1 MLRRKFGVSEQKLK
15 TIWFGKV
22 EGGFIQNLDSVDMKI
37 LKMLI
42 KDGRTT
48 LSEIAD
54 EVGLST
60 TGVRRRIKVLEE
72 EEVLKGYTAKVDP
85 KKVGYG
91 IAAFL
96 NIDVKSG
103 DAGHVAGTLTQCRGV
118 CEVHKTTGDH
128 GLIAKVRAEDR
139 GEISEFVED
148 RVSTYQGVKDV
159 DITMT
164 IETYKEDLLDI

>member
-1 MLRRKFGVSEQKLK
+1 
-15 TIWFGKV
+15 
-22 EGGFIQNLDSVDMKI
+22 MKI
-37 LKMLI
+37 VKMLVE
-42 KDGRTT
+42 DGRKT
-48 LSEIAD
+48 LSEIAN

-60 TGVRRRIKVLEE
+60 SGVRRRIKNLEDEDVLE
-72 EEVLKGYTAKVDP
+72 GYTAKVDP
-85 KKVGYG
+85 EKAGYD

-96 NIDVKSG
+96 NIDVKSSE
-103 DAGHVAGTLTQCRGV
+103 ARRVAGVLTRCKGV
-118 CEVHKTTGDH
+118 CEVHKTTGNH

>member
-1 MLRRKFGVSEQKLK
+1 MLL
-15 TIWFGKV
+15 
-22 EGGFIQNLDSVDMKI
+22 
-37 LKMLI
+37 
-42 KDGRTT
+42 KDGKRT

-60 TGVRRRIKVLEE
+60 SGVRRRIGILEDKG
-72 EEVLKGYTAKVDP
+72 VVQGYTAKVDP
-85 KKVGYG
+85 EKAGYD

-96 NIDVKSG
+96 NIDVKSSE
-103 DAGHVAGTLTQCRGV
+103 ARRVAGVLTRCKGV
-118 CEVHKTTGDH
+118 CEVHKTTGNH

-139 GEISEFVED
+139 ASISEFVED

-164 IETYKEDLLDI
+164 METYKEDLLDI

>member
-1 MLRRKFGVSEQKLK
+1 
-15 TIWFGKV
+15 
-22 EGGFIQNLDSVDMKI
+22 MKI

-42 KDGRTT
+42 EDGRET
-48 LSEIAD
+48 LDEISG

-60 TGVRRRIKVLEE
+60 SGVRRRIKILEDE
-72 EEVLKGYTAKVDP
+72 EIIQGYSAKVDP
-85 KKVGYG
+85 KKAGYD

-96 NIDVKSG
+96 NIDVNSG
-103 DAGHVAGTLTQCRGV
+103 ETGRVAGVLKQCKGV
-118 CEVHKTTGDH
+118 CEVHKTTGNH

-139 GEISEFVED
+139 GSVSKFVED

-164 IETYKEDLLDI
+164 METYKEEMLDV